1 MKTLS
6 PYDTNKIGYT
16 NFASTGPKRVIG
28 VSTMTNI
35 SGVRISVPRQK
46 LSQNQIFSLHLES
59 SVLADEF
66 EFGFMESVEAQFEE
80 VLVTEAEG
88 AGE

>member
-1 MKTLS
+1 MPL
-6 PYDTNKIGYT
+6 
-16 NFASTGPKRVIG
+16 FW
-28 VSTMTNI
+28 
-35 SGVRISVPRQK
+35 
-46 LSQNQIFSLHLES
+46 LHLES

-88 AGE
+88 AGEQATDFSVDAFHFSTGQPGSVVAQYALSMAK